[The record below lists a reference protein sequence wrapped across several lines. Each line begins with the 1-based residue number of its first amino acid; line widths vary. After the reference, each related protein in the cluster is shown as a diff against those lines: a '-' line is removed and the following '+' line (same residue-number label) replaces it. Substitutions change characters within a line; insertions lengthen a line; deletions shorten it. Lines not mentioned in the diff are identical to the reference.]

1 MRVAHFSPM
10 PPERSGI
17 ADYTALL
24 LPELQKHL
32 DVVAVK
38 RPGRRR
44 PRRVELSVYQIGNNP
59 EAHGWIVEAL
69 RRKPGLVVLHE
80 VVLHHLVAGM
90 TLGQGDGRGYIEA
103 MHRDAGVSGR
113 LIAHGVVD
121 GVISSP
127 WEICPDRFPLVG
139 DLLPFAR
146 GMIVHSHYVE
156 DRLREV
162 GYLGPIWH
170 VPHPAWPLP
179 IDDTTET
186 VSDDA
191 AEFRVLS
198 FGNLNPNKRVPEL
211 LRAFAQ
217 VHYEVPGARLVLAGS
232 EAPGLGL
239 DARIEELGLGDVVT
253 RLGWVDEASLWS
265 LIQEVDVCV
274 ALRHPTM
281 GETSGA
287 VLRALS
293 AGLPLVVSDQ
303 GWYSELPDTVAA
315 KTPVGA
321 FQHETL
327 VATLKLLA
335 RRPDVRRAMSSA
347 ARELV
352 ADEHTVEHV
361 AKGYVRAI
369 EELAGSDLVEREVV
383 SQIAQSAADV
393 GFDSA
398 DPEVA
403 AMGRYLKELGL

>member
-44 PRRVELSVYQIGNNP
+44 PRRIELDVYQVGNNP

-90 TLGQGDGRGYIEA
+90 TLGQGDGRAYIEA
-103 MHRDAGVSGR
+103 MHREAGVPGR

-121 GVISSP
+121 GVIEPP

-146 GMIVHSHYVE
+146 GMIVHSHHVE
-156 DRLREV
+156 DRLRDV

-179 IDDTTET
+179 ERDVADRLP
-186 VSDDA
+186 DDA
-191 AEFRVLS
+191 CEFRILS
-198 FGNLNPNKRVPEL
+198 FGNLNPSKRIPEL

-217 VHYEVPGARLVLAGS
+217 LRLEVPGARLVLAGP

-239 DARIEELGLGDVVT
+239 DARIEELGLSDVVS
-253 RLGWVDEASLWS
+253 RLGWIDEASLWS
-265 LIQEVDVCV
+265 LIHQADVCV

-293 AGLPLVVSDQ
+293 VGLPVVVSDQ
-303 GWYSELPDTVAA
+303 AWYSELPDTVAA
-315 KTPVGA
+315 KIPVGA

-327 VATLKLLA
+327 VATLELLA
-335 RRPDVRRAMSSA
+335 ARPDIRLAMSSA

-352 ADEHTVEHV
+352 AAQHTVEHV
-361 AKGYVRAI
+361 AEGYVRAI
-369 EELAGSDLVEREVV
+369 EELAGSELVEREVARQV
-383 SQIAQSAADV
+383 AQAAAET

-403 AMGRYLKELGL
+403 SMGRYLKELGL